1 MKALVGSCRSYCQN
15 FAESAFTALIHTVQA
30 FDLLVDREG
39 HYVLVGH
46 TTVGEGVVNWD
57 YLAIRWGCS
66 T

>member
-1 MKALVGSCRSYCQN
+1 M
-15 FAESAFTALIHTVQA
+15 FTALTHTVQA

-46 TTVGEGVVNWD
+46 TTVGEGVINWD
-57 YLAIRWGCS
+57 YLAIRWSCS